1 MSNSVAP
8 KRAARPRAKA
18 RPYESGV
25 RTQAKEETRDALV
38 KAALALFAE
47 KGLDAP
53 IDEICA
59 RAGYSRGAFYAHFG
73 DRDALMVTAMLSRRQ
88 ATFDG
93 LLAMLGDE
101 LSIPP
106 LLELLA
112 GLVASGSFPQKEGV
126 RSPEFLQAC
135 RRSKEL
141 RRAQHGLLDDT
152 AARLATVVRRDQ
164 AAERIRPELDPAS
177 LAALLVVLE
186 AGVEVM
192 ADLGWSYDVT
202 AVAKT
207 VSQLVA
213 PEGKKRPR
221 QRSS

>member
-1 MSNSVAP
+1 MSTSAVP
-8 KRAARPRAKA
+8 KRAARPRNKA
-18 RPYESGV
+18 RAYESGV
-25 RTQAKEETRDALV
+25 RAQAKEETRGALV

-73 DRDALMVTAMLSRRQ
+73 DRDALMVAAMLSRRE
-88 ATFDG
+88 ATFEG
-93 LLAMLGDE
+93 LLTMLRDE

-106 LLELLA
+106 LLELLG
-112 GLVASGSFPQKEGV
+112 GLVASGSFPSKEGV

-141 RRAQHGLLDDT
+141 RRAQLALLDQT
-152 AARLATVVRRDQ
+152 SARLAQVVRRDQ
-164 AAERIRPELDPAS
+164 KAGVIRRDVEPSS

-192 ADLGWSYDVT
+192 ADLGWDYDVI
-202 AVAKT
+202 AVAKLASLI
-207 VSQLVA
+207 VGA
-213 PEGKKRPR
+213 EKKSAKRAR
-221 QRSS
+221 